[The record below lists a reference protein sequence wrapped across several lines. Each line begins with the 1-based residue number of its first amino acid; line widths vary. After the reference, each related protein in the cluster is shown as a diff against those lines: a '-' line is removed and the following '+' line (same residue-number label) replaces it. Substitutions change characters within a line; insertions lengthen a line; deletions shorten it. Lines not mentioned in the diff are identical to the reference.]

1 MATAPNGGG
10 PTSLLSAIKIE
21 NFRGFRLLEFRKFAQ
36 FNVVVGPNASG
47 KTALLEA
54 IFLASANSPEVS
66 IRLRTWRG
74 LGASIE
80 VGPGKG
86 FYEGLWRDLFF
97 EDAREFFVEVE
108 DGVRRKRSC
117 RVHYAPDQALTV
129 PLDSPSYDAAA
140 VVPVEFE
147 WQSNGEKF
155 SSRVEISSTGF
166 RIRNVPE
173 ALFPSVF
180 LPSGHKGGTEEAA
193 KRYSDLSKENQEAGV
208 VAALNR
214 IYPLIGSLSVEVD
227 PGGPML
233 YANVKGLRKKLP
245 LPAVSEGINKYFS
258 ILLAIHAAQGGV
270 LLLDEAENGF
280 YRERFTSIVSAV
292 VEESLMQNT
301 QIFLTTHSMEFL
313 QSLLPVLKTH
323 ASRFS
328 LIRTKRDDATGACGL
343 EGFEGRKM
351 ASAIEEGFEIR

>member
-1 MATAPNGGG
+1 MATTPNGQG
-10 PTSLLSAIKIE
+10 PSSTINSIKIE
-21 NFRGFRLLEFRKFAQ
+21 NFRGFRRLEFHNFRQ
-36 FNVVVGPNASG
+36 FNVIVGANATG

-80 VGPGKG
+80 VSPGKS

-97 EDAREFFVEVE
+97 EDAREFFVGVE
-108 DGVRRKRSC
+108 DQMRRKRSC
-117 RVHYAPDQALTV
+117 RVRYAPDQALTV
-129 PLDSPSYDAAA
+129 PLDSSSYDAAA

-155 SSRVEISSTGF
+155 HSRVEISPAGF
-166 RIRNVPE
+166 RMRSIPE

-193 KRYSDLSKENQEAGV
+193 KRYSDLSKDNQEADV
-208 VAALNR
+208 VVALNR
-214 IYPLIGSLSVEVD
+214 IYPLVGSLSVEVD

-233 YANVKGLRKKLP
+233 YANVRGLRKKLP
-245 LPAVSEGINKYFS
+245 LPAISEGINKYFS
-258 ILLAIHAAQGGV
+258 ILLAIHAAHGGV
-270 LLLDEAENGF
+270 LLLDEVENGF
-280 YRERFTSIVSAV
+280 YRERFTPIVSALI
-292 VEESLMQNT
+292 EESLKQNA
-301 QIFLTTHSMEFL
+301 QIFMTTHSMEFL

-323 ASRFS
+323 AGSFS
-328 LIRTKRDDATGACGL
+328 LIRTKRDDATGACQL
-343 EGFEGRKM
+343 EGFDGRRM